1 MSQSFSRVIA
11 HGSCQEVD
19 SRRDRANT
27 RQTHPLADGHSS
39 PGLLFSAVRET
50 HTEGGFRH
58 VTSTPRHAPAVH
70 SPLLAAAHLR
80 QGTHPLFILL
90 CWLLLAPAAQAQRD
104 FSNVEII
111 PHHVAGSVHYLQ
123 GAGGNIGLSIGEDG
137 VVMIDDQFA
146 PLTDK
151 ILAAIRQLNDGEIRF
166 VINTHVH
173 GDHTGGNENL
183 GKMGIVILARDE
195 VRVRL
200 REQSPEDALPVL
212 TYSDA
217 ITIHL
222 NGEEVYAFPVAP
234 AHTDGD
240 TFIHFR
246 DSDVIHAGDV
256 FRTTGFPYIDTANGG
271 TLEGTLAAL
280 AELIGRSGPNT
291 QIVPGHGEVSSRMD
305 VMEFRDMILDV
316 KDRVAGMV
324 DRGLSYDQVA
334 AANPT
339 AAYNDRWGDP
349 DRFLRAVYTELGGEM

>member
-1 MSQSFSRVIA
+1 MFFSRYINSLLV
-11 HGSCQEVD
+11 
-19 SRRDRANT
+19 
-27 RQTHPLADGHSS
+27 LASIT
-39 PGLLFSAVRET
+39 F
-50 HTEGGFRH
+50 
-58 VTSTPRHAPAVH
+58 
-70 SPLLAAAHLR
+70 LLA
-80 QGTHPLFILL
+80 Q
-90 CWLLLAPAAQAQRD
+90 PASAQQD

-111 PHHVAGSVHYLQ
+111 PHHVAGTFYYLQ

-151 ILAAIRQLNDGEIRF
+151 ILAAIRSLNDGEIRF

-183 GKMGIVILARDE
+183 GRMGILILARDE

-200 REQSPEDALPVL
+200 SEQQPEAALPVL

-222 NGEEVYAFPVAP
+222 NGEEVYAFPVPP

-240 TFIHFR
+240 TFIHFK

-256 FRTTGFPYIDTANGG
+256 FRTTTFPVIDTNNGG
-271 TLEGTLAAL
+271 SLEGTLAAL
-280 AELIGRSGPNT
+280 AMLVGTAGPDT

-305 VMEFRDMILDV
+305 VMGFRDMVIDV
-316 KDRVAGMV
+316 KNKVAPMVERGMN
-324 DRGLSYDQVA
+324 YDQVA
-334 AANPT
+334 ASDPT
-339 AAYNDRWGDP
+339 AAYNNRYGDP
-349 DRFLRAVYTELGGEM
+349 ERFLRAVYAELGGEE